1 MEKNQI
7 KEKVLNKYN
16 CIKSNSVKRQSFKRY
31 WREFLLQTVF
41 KEFSKNDHDHIYNS
55 SFFEKLVKNLMRG
68 GNRYKVRKSILA
80 GFKNF
85 KYIVK
90 IHPLFMYFYI
100 IFYFLILI
108 EFKSV
113 QKAGKILRIP
123 VNVSGEEIFLLR
135 TLKLFSKTI
144 KNKKLSSTNEDLQT
158 KLFLELFNLTF
169 FVKRSKFYSHTL
181 SKYYTE
187 AYDNMKYISYKWW

>member
-1 MEKNQI
+1 MKKNQI
-7 KEKVLNKYN
+7 KKKILTKYN
-16 CIKSNSVKRQSFKRY
+16 CITKNTQLSFFKSF
-31 WREFLLQTVF
+31 W
-41 KEFSKNDHDHIYNS
+41 KELMLKVVLKEYSKNDADYIYNLA
-55 SFFEKLVKNLMRG
+55 FFEKLVKNLMLK
-68 GNRYKVRKSILA
+68 GNKYKVRKFIFRA
-80 GFKNF
+80 FKNY

-90 IHPLFMYFYI
+90 LHPLFIYFYI

-144 KNKKLSSTNEDLQT
+144 KNKSLSSTNEDLQT